1 MAATINDKAYDMNAA
16 APTPPPDLS
25 HRNSFEYEDL
35 VDCGH
40 GRLFGPGNARL
51 PVDQMLMFDRIGRID
66 SSGGAHGK
74 GQVDATLAIRPDM
87 WFFACHFPED
97 PVMPGCLGLD
107 ALWQLLGFYLGW
119 NGAPGRGRAL
129 GVGEVKFT
137 GQILPTHGEVRYH
150 LDIKRMIRRGLTM
163 GIADGTVEVDGEV
176 IYRATDLK
184 VGLFL
189 NPEAAL

>member
-1 MAATINDKAYDMNAA
+1 MT
-16 APTPPPDLS
+16 APAPQPPPDLS
-25 HRNSFEYEDL
+25 DRHSFEYDEL
-35 VDCGH
+35 VACGH

-51 PVDQMLMFDRIGRID
+51 PVERMLMFDRIGRID
-66 SSGGAHGK
+66 ADGGAFGR
-74 GQVDATLAIRPDM
+74 GQVDATLALRPDL
-87 WFFACHFPED
+87 WFFDCHFPGD

-119 NGAPGRGRAL
+119 SGGPGRGRAL

-137 GQILPTHGEVRYH
+137 GQILPTHESVRYH
-150 LDIKRMIRRGLTM
+150 IDIKRLIRRGLTM
-163 GIADGTVEVDGEV
+163 GIADGYVEVDDAV

-189 NPEAAL
+189 DPEAAL